1 MLRKTKAYIPYGIAA
16 VIIANGFLNLVAGL
30 ADVFQF
36 AAYLRVDM
44 GDVPEYLHVTPA
56 LELSGFVWVILG
68 TVLILLGK
76 GLAERR
82 RRTWWAALMV
92 LALLLANSL
101 YHGVTVRTSGLS
113 AVLIGLLLLAHNEY
127 ALHPRRRIWSYAELM
142 AALSVVLALAFGI
155 VGSYLLRR
163 EFDTIETW
171 TDAVYFSVVTFS
183 TLGYGDILPRT
194 PNARIF
200 TMMMVVI
207 GLSSFVTALTVLVG
221 PMLEERMK
229 GVFTVMSR
237 FQKTVD
243 HVVVCGFTNV
253 TESILDQLREREV
266 PFIVIEDRE
275 SFYML
280 LKGKGVDVVHGD
292 ATERGTLELA
302 NLTNATA
309 VIAATDSDATN
320 TLIALTAKELR
331 DSRHD
336 IDFRI
341 VARVEDEE
349 NIGKVLHAGA
359 DQVISPSTLGGRM
372 MANTAL
378 DIDGESA

>member
-1 MLRKTKAYIPYGIAA
+1 
-16 VIIANGFLNLVAGL
+16 
-30 ADVFQF
+30 
-36 AAYLRVDM
+36 M
-44 GDVPEYLHVTPA
+44 G
-56 LELSGFVWVILG
+56 
-68 TVLILLGK
+68 
-76 GLAERR
+76 
-82 RRTWWAALMV
+82 V
-92 LALLLANSL
+92 LALLLVNSL
-101 YHGVTVRTSGLS
+101 YHGAALRTSGLS
-113 AVLIGLLLLAHNEY
+113 ALLIAELLLARGEY
-127 ALHPRRRIWSYAELM
+127 ALHPKRRRWTYPELI
-142 AALSVVLALAFGI
+142 AALSVVFALTFGI

-183 TLGYGDILPRT
+183 TLGYGDILPQT

-200 TMMMVVI
+200 TTLVVVV

-229 GVFTVMSR
+229 GVFTVMTR

-253 TESILDQLREREV
+253 TESILDELREHGV
-266 PFIVIEDRE
+266 PSIVVEDRE
-275 SFYML
+275 SVYML

-292 ATERGTLELA
+292 ATERRTLELA

-309 VIAATDSDATN
+309 VIAATDSDAAN

-331 DSRHD
+331 ESRDD

-341 VARVEDEE
+341 IVRVEDEE
-349 NIGKVLHAGA
+349 NIEKVLHVGA
-359 DQVISPSTLGGRM
+359 DEVISPSTLGGRM
-372 MANTAL
+372 MATRAM
-378 DIDGESA
+378 DIDADHP